1 MSKRCAPRRAV
12 LAVALGL
19 VPGQLCAGVF
29 DVKTYGAKGDGKAPD
44 RLSINKAIEAAAAA
58 GGGTVYFPAGTY
70 LTGSIRLCSNLTLQ
84 FEPGSTLEASAD
96 PAAYDA
102 AEPNQWDKF
111 QDFGHSH
118 FHNSLIWGEGLENVS
133 ILGGG
138 LISGKALTRGE
149 RGGGGDKAIALKLC
163 RRVTL
168 RDFSIVTGGHFGIL
182 ATGVDNLTIDNL
194 TIDTNRD
201 GIDLDSCRNVR
212 VSNSSI
218 NTPNDDAIVLK
229 GTHALGFA
237 RATENVTIT
246 NSLVSGY
253 DIGSLLDGTYKRTV
267 KQAPDRDGPTGRIK
281 IGTESEGDFRNITIS
296 NVVFDRSRGLA
307 LESVDGAHIEDIA
320 ISNITMREI
329 SNAPIFLRLGSRMR
343 APEGTAVGSIRR
355 VSISNLVVYDADPR
369 YGSILSGIPGQD
381 IEEIKLSDIRI
392 LYRGGLTLDQVA
404 RQPADLVNTF
414 FFRGT
419 GGVPPREP
427 YATPEREKEYPEP
440 SMFGM
445 LPAYGFFI
453 RHARGIEL
461 NNVEVGFMKE
471 DRRPAFVL
479 ESVKSADFQHVKT
492 QKAEGVPSFVLVKV
506 ENFTVHA
513 SPITPDAR
521 LEKVE
526 RKEM

>member
-1 MSKRCAPRRAV
+1 MIARWMLCRMA
-12 LAVALGL
+12 LALTPWLLA
-19 VPGQLCAGVF
+19 GQLRAGMF
-29 DVKTYGAKGDGKAPD
+29 DVKTFGAKGDGKTAD
-44 RLSINKAIEAAAAA
+44 RNAIRKAIDAAAVG
-58 GGGTVYFPAGTY
+58 GGGTVDFPAGTY
-70 LTGSIRLCSNLTLQ
+70 LTGSIRLRSNLTLQ
-84 FEPGSTLEASAD
+84 FEPGSRLEADTD
-96 PAAYDA
+96 PSAYDA
-102 AEPNQWDKF
+102 PEPNQWDKF

-133 ILGGG
+133 ILGSGV
-138 LISGKALTRGE
+138 ISGKALTRGE
-149 RGGGGDKAIALKLC
+149 RGGGGDKTIALKLC
-163 RRVTL
+163 RKVTL
-168 RDFSIVTGGHFGIL
+168 RDFSIATGGHFGIL

-201 GIDLDSCRNVR
+201 GIDVDSCRNVR
-212 VSNSSI
+212 ISNSSV
-218 NTPNDDAIVLK
+218 NAPNDDAIVLK

-246 NSLVSGY
+246 NSLVSGF
-253 DIGSLLDGTYKRTV
+253 DVGSLLDGTYNRTV
-267 KQAPDRDGPTGRIK
+267 KQAPDRDGPTGRVK
-281 IGTESEGDFRNITIS
+281 IGTELEGDFRNITIS

-307 LESVDGAHIEDIA
+307 LESVDGAHIEDVA

-329 SNAPIFLRLGSRMR
+329 SNAPIFMRLGSRMR

-369 YGSILSGIPGQD
+369 YGSILSGIPGHE
-381 IEEIKLSDIRI
+381 IEDVKLSDIRI

-427 YATPEREKEYPEP
+427 YATPEREREYPEP

-445 LPAYGFFI
+445 MPAYGFFI

-461 NNVEVGFMKE
+461 NDVNVSYLTE

-479 ESVKSADFQHVKT
+479 DSAKEIDLRHIKA
-492 QKAEGVPSFVLVKV
+492 QKADDIPTFVLRNV
-506 ENFTVHA
+506 ENFSVSGS
-513 SPITPDAR
+513 SPVPDTR
-521 LEKVE
+521 LSK
-526 RKEM
+526 